1 MAEEIS
7 EEGTGLLQK
16 WRKYYAS
23 GKKQLLRAAASV
35 SNEYEV
41 MDNLKKKVKLYLQRK
56 CECSFLASADDA
68 ILMVLW

>member
-7 EEGTGLLQK
+7 EEGTGLLQN
-16 WRKYYAS
+16 WKYYAS

-41 MDNLKKKVKLYLQRK
+41 MDNLKEKVKLYLQWK

-68 ILMVLW
+68 ILMVAW